1 MKTSRLLERQHSAI
15 RRIAALVLVNAM
27 MFQEVLA
34 QKNERVRPLQDF
46 RLEPDPVSA
55 FADHWSFILEEIN
68 YCPIFNVALQLIRCI
83 TSGSDAT
90 NAAKNLIGIARQ
102 IVDWRASLRHDL
114 AGRIY
119 HRILAEAKY
128 LGAYYTSIPAA
139 ALLAKL
145 ALGPDGWATDWS
157 DPREIGHLRV
167 ADLACG
173 TGTLLMAAAD
183 VITDNHIYA
192 SVVAYKKPRLGNLHK
207 VVNEQV
213 LIGFDVL
220 QSAVHL
226 TASTLALRVP
236 DVEINL
242 TNLSTL
248 PFAAGHDELGS
259 FEFFPTDTVRAATL
273 FGQHPERVRGTGP
286 EKGPVRLPLLDLCI
300 MNPPFTSS
308 RQPNLLFGSI
318 PETDRAAMQKRLKKL
333 VKDHNIPA
341 SITAGLAAVFVAL
354 GDKYLKEGGRLALVL
369 PRSILAGVAW
379 GTTRRLLER
388 KYQVEYIVVSHEPD
402 HWNFSENTQLSEVL
416 IVAKKLKRGTTA
428 KADVKCVNLWRN
440 PRNTVDALA
449 LSRAIQKC
457 APPNV
462 HHLKGPAN
470 LTLGSAK
477 FGEAVTAPQSELS
490 SSIWVFP
497 YAYAQSE
504 LLRTFYALKNG
515 VLVTLGHKETHKL
528 PMVQLE
534 TLGELGPDPRD
545 VYDGYSLTAAK
556 TSYPAL
562 WGHPVELATLSAK
575 PNQYLE
581 PRSEAMEGRNLRDAD
596 LLWPRAGCVLITMR
610 SWLKTKRMVAL
621 RLNEKVLSDVWW
633 PFSFKKAGLGEDAEK
648 ALVLWLNSTLGV
660 ILLLAYREETRG
672 AWVQF
677 KKPVLGS
684 MPVLDFSAL
693 GSKTLRKLA
702 TAYDRLHSSLLLP
715 LPKMGTDSTR
725 AKIDASIC
733 DILKLPTVDTIRR
746 LLGQEPLITLDMRS
760 LSGN

>member
-1 MKTSRLLERQHSAI
+1 MTTTRLVQRQYSAI
-15 RRIAALVLVNAM
+15 TRITALVLVNAM

-34 QKNERVRPLQDF
+34 QKNERVRPLLDF
-46 RLEPDPVSA
+46 RHELDPVGA
-55 FADHWSFILEEIN
+55 FADHWKFILEEIN
-68 YCPIFNVALQLIRCI
+68 YFPIFNVALQLIRCI
-83 TSGSDAT
+83 TSEGDST
-90 NAAKNLIGIARQ
+90 NAVKILIGIARQ

-145 ALGPDGWATDWS
+145 ALKPSGWSEDWS
-157 DPREIGHLRV
+157 VVKEIGKLRV

-183 VITDNHIYA
+183 AITDNHIYA
-192 SVVAYKKPRLGNLHK
+192 SVVAGKKPQLGNLHK
-207 VVNEQV
+207 AVNEQV

-220 QSAVHL
+220 HSAVHL

-259 FEFFPTDTVRAATL
+259 LEFFLADTITAATL
-273 FGQHPERVRGTGP
+273 FGQHPERVRGKGP
-286 EKGPVRLPLLDLCI
+286 EKGPVLLPLLDLCI

-318 PETDRAAMQKRLKKL
+318 PERDRAAMQKRLKKL
-333 VKDHNIPA
+333 VKDYKIPA
-341 SITAGLAAVFVAL
+341 SVTAGLSSLFVAL
-354 GDKYLKEGGRLALVL
+354 GDKYLKEQGRLALVL
-369 PRSILAGVAW
+369 PRSILSGVAW
-379 GTTRRLLER
+379 EKTRKLLEQN
-388 KYQVEYIVVSHEPD
+388 YEIEYIIVSHEPD

-416 IVAKKLKRGTTA
+416 IVAQKLKRGITP
-428 KADVKCVNLWRN
+428 KGNVKCVNLWRN

-449 LSRAIQKC
+449 LSRAIQQC
-457 APPNV
+457 VPPNV
-462 HHLKGPAN
+462 HQLKGPSN
-470 LTLGSAK
+470 LTVGDAK
-477 FGEAVTAPQSELS
+477 FGEAVSAPQSEFGG
-490 SSIWVFP
+490 SIWVFP
-497 YAYAQSE
+497 CAYAQSE
-504 LLRTFYALKNG
+504 LLRTFYALKDG
-515 VLVTLGHKETHKL
+515 VLVTPGHRERYVV
-528 PMVQLE
+528 PMARLE

-545 VYDGYSLTAAK
+545 VYDGYSLTEAT

-562 WGHPVELATLSAK
+562 WGHSTQLATLAGQ
-575 PNQYLE
+575 PNQYLD
-581 PRSEAMEGRNLRDAD
+581 PRSEAMEGRNLRDTE
-596 LLWPRAGCVLITMR
+596 LLWPRAGRVLITMR
-610 SWLKTKRMVAL
+610 SWLKTKTLVAV

-633 PFSFKKAGLGEDAEK
+633 PFAFKKPGLGEQAEK

-660 ILLLAYREETRG
+660 ILLLAHREETRG

-684 MPVLDFSAL
+684 MPVIDL
-693 GSKTLRKLA
+693 GGLSSKRLKKLA
-702 TAYDRLHSSLLLP
+702 SAYEELKDSPLQP
-715 LPKMGTDSTR
+715 LPNMGTDSMR
-725 AKIDASIC
+725 ARIDSSVCEALNLPPIDA
-733 DILKLPTVDTIRR
+733 IRR
-746 LLGQEPLITLDMRS
+746 LLGQEPLITLDMRP
-760 LSGN
+760 LLGT